1 MAATCRMT
9 LVAHTASPGGYEIR
23 MRQDLLRLTLSS
35 HGRAFQLGFAGNWR
49 GGAKGKLIKRLLA
62 KQFEPFIPRPRIR
75 LRRTR

>member
-1 MAATCRMT
+1 MT
-9 LVAHTASPGGYEIR
+9 LVAHTVSPGGYEIR
-23 MRQDLLRLTLSS
+23 TRQDLLRLTLSS

-49 GGAKGKLIKRLLA
+49 AVAKGKLVKRLLA